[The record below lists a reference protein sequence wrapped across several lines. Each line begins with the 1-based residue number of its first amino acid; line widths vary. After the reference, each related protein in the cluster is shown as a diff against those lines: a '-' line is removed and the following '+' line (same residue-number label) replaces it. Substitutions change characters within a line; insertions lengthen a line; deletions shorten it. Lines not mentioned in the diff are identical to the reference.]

1 MKKIFNY
8 CVYRIASAY
17 EKMGM
22 EEHIEQGYFLMFVSF
37 TFYAMAITECLL
49 SVFNMK
55 INKTI
60 ILLFCI
66 PTIIVVL
73 FFQRLFPKHQQVY
86 DECVTKYKHEKLRWI
101 KGILVFLFIVMS
113 LACYIKALV
122 TFELK

>member
-1 MKKIFNY
+1 MKKVFNY
-8 CVYRIASAY
+8 CVYRVAAVY
-17 EKMGM
+17 KKMGM
-22 EEHIEQGYFLMFVSF
+22 GDHIEQGYSLMFVSF
-37 TFYAMAITECLL
+37 TFYAMALTECLL

-60 ILLFCI
+60 IILFCI

-86 DECVTKYKHEKLRWI
+86 NECVTKYKYEKLRWI
-101 KGILVFLFIVMS
+101 KGTFVFLFIVMS

-122 TFELK
+122 TFEL